1 MENSVDAVDVDF
13 VGERNRNVFL
23 VVLYIALVVIIQL
36 LFVNMVVRI
45 VIETYNEQKDYV
57 SFNRLLSP

>member
-23 VVLYIALVVIIQL
+23 VVLYIALVVII
-36 LFVNMVVRI
+36 
-45 VIETYNEQKDYV
+45 
-57 SFNRLLSP
+57 